1 MDIGSP
7 KYSGNTSERVFPYGD
22 GFAVH
27 GTDGKVWYMVS
38 GDKASSADFSLML
51 KNEPDKIPFNIN
63 DKNIESW
70 RQSMESSFTKE

>member
-1 MDIGSP
+1 MDISSP
-7 KYSGNTSERVFPYGD
+7 KYSGNSSERVFPDGD

-27 GTDGKVWYMVS
+27 GTNGKVWYMVS

-63 DKNIESW
+63 DENIESW
-70 RQSMESSFTKE
+70 RQSIKSSPIKE

>member
-7 KYSGNTSERVFPYGD
+7 KYSGNTGERVFPYGD

-38 GDKASSADFSLML
+38 GDKVSSADFSLML
-51 KNEPDKIPFNIN
+51 KTN
-63 DKNIESW
+63 
-70 RQSMESSFTKE
+70 QT